1 MEVCVVPFAILAY
14 LENGRL
20 EIAAK
25 LQDILQKMTRRIVHL
40 MAHCIQENFKGDAGD
55 CKVKYCCG
63 EINPVQKLLDHT
75 TYMQCVQSYE
85 C

>member
-20 EIAAK
+20 ETAAK
-25 LQDILQKMTRRIVHL
+25 LQDILQKMIWRIVHL
-40 MAHCIQENFKGDAGD
+40 MAHCIQENSEGDAGD

-75 TYMQCVQSYE
+75 TYLQYIE
-85 C
+85 R